1 MKCPICGAKKKSKYS
16 KTCGKKECV
25 TEYIRRYFLKKYG
38 VENPS
43 QSEAIK
49 EKRKQTFLK
58 KYGVENPFQLD
69 SVRQKAKQTL
79 LERYGVDNALKSDSV
94 KEKVKKTCLLK
105 YGTESPL
112 QNEQV
117 KEKVRQTNLKKY
129 GVPYTFQSEEI
140 RKKGKE
146 TLLKKYGVDNISKL
160 KVISEIKRFKETEK
174 FLPKLKEY
182 CDKNDLIFLSES
194 YIGVWKDK
202 NQCIANKYKFKC
214 KKCGYEFES
223 TLRSIIRCPRCSGS
237 NEEKELINFLEENN
251 NKVVV
256 HDRSILD
263 GKELDI
269 FIPDKNLAIELN
281 GLFWHSEL
289 NGNKDRNYHLNKTI
303 LCEQKGIHLIQI
315 FEDEWLFRKDIVK
328 SILLAKL
335 GLLKNK
341 IYART
346 CNIKNLSYN
355 EVKEFLQ
362 ENHLQADIKAKLN
375 IGLFYNN
382 ELVSLLCLGKPRFN
396 KNYEWEILRFCN
408 KNYYLVIGAFSKLL
422 NYFIENYNPKSIIS
436 YVDRRYG
443 TGHSLKKLG
452 FKLIGTSKPN
462 YFYIKVGE
470 FVRYPRENFQKH
482 KLAKR
487 LEKFDESKSEWINM
501 IENGYDRIWDCG
513 NFIYVLN

>member
-1 MKCPICGAKKKSKYS
+1 M
-16 KTCGKKECV
+16 
-25 TEYIRRYFLKKYG
+25 
-38 VENPS
+38 
-43 QSEAIK
+43 
-49 EKRKQTFLK
+49 
-58 KYGVENPFQLD
+58 
-69 SVRQKAKQTL
+69 
-79 LERYGVDNALKSDSV
+79 
-94 KEKVKKTCLLK
+94 
-105 YGTESPL
+105 
-112 QNEQV
+112 
-117 KEKVRQTNLKKY
+117 
-129 GVPYTFQSEEI
+129 
-140 RKKGKE
+140 
-146 TLLKKYGVDNISKL
+146 
-160 KVISEIKRFKETEK
+160 
-174 FLPKLKEY
+174 
-182 CDKNDLIFLSES
+182 
-194 YIGVWKDK
+194 
-202 NQCIANKYKFKC
+202 
-214 KKCGYEFES
+214 
-223 TLRSIIRCPRCSGS
+223 
-237 NEEKELINFLEENN
+237 
-251 NKVVV
+251 
-256 HDRSILD
+256 
-263 GKELDI
+263 
-269 FIPDKNLAIELN
+269 
-281 GLFWHSEL
+281 
-289 NGNKDRNYHLNKTI
+289 
-303 LCEQKGIHLIQI
+303 
-315 FEDEWLFRKDIVK
+315 K